1 MRAAWALSVKWVVG
15 AGRRGGIVYPLV
27 YGYVANVHMGD
38 AVVALV
44 CFVPLVLFYVWAV
57 RYEADPR
64 EHGLCSAR
72 RWLGGDATTS
82 AGGDDR

>member
-15 AGRRGGIVYPLV
+15 AGRRGGIVY
-27 YGYVANVHMGD
+27 GYVANVQMGD

-44 CFVPLVLFYVWAV
+44 FFVPLVLFYVWAV

-64 EHGLCSAR
+64 EHGLGSAR